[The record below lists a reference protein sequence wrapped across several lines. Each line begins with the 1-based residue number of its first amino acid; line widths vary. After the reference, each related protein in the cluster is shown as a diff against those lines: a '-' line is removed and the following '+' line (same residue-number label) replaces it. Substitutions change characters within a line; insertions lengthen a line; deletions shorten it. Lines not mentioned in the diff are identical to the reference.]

1 MKTGQRKNPKWT
13 TVRWLGGRIIASRTA
28 GCACVARH
36 LYMRVGAGPAIWCGM
51 MSGMTDHME
60 KRILDALNNEQP
72 KLEQ

>member
-1 MKTGQRKNPKWT
+1 MKSEQPKSPEWT
-13 TVRWLGGRIIASRTA
+13 VVRWLGGKVVTKEE

-36 LYMRVGAGPAIWCGM
+36 LYRGAIWCGV

>member
-1 MKTGQRKNPKWT
+1 MKTAQRKNSKWT
-13 TVRWLGGRIIASRTA
+13 SVRWMGGRVISSGTE

-36 LYMRVGAGPAIWCGM
+36 LYMNDIWCGVL
-51 MSGMTDHME
+51 SGMTDSME